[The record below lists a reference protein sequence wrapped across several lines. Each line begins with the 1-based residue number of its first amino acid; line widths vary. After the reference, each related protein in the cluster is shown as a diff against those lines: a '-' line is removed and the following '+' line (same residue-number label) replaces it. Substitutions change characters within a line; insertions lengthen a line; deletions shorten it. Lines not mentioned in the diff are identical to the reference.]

1 MKRGF
6 AVMWIIGGLV
16 VGAIILYA
24 VSFTWVFPQ
33 LHNQTLAKFSSQ
45 LVTLPAPQ
53 KTQVIDSLSVVG
65 QQSGNSDHCDYLG
78 ALLLKT
84 DLSKDDIEKYYRDN
98 YKGNSQLH
106 FYWTNEP
113 HQPGIGAVNPTN
125 IFTLDSWVNDKAKST
140 GANLIIYIFEGSM
153 TSAFD
158 YRCS

>member
-1 MKRGF
+1 MKGF
-6 AVMWIIGGLV
+6 AVIWIIGGLV
-16 VGAIILYA
+16 VAIVVIYA
-24 VSFTWVFPQ
+24 ACLMWVFPQ
-33 LHNQTLAKFSSQ
+33 LHNQTLDKFSSQ
-45 LVTLPAPQ
+45 LLTIPVPQ
-53 KTQVIDSLSVVG
+53 KTQLIDTLSEVG

-84 DLSKDDIEKYYRDN
+84 DLSKSDAEKYYRDN
-98 YKGNSQLH
+98 YKGSSQLH

-125 IFTLDSWVNDKAKST
+125 IFTLDSWVNDKSKIT
-140 GANLIIYIFEGSM
+140 GANLIVYIFEGAM